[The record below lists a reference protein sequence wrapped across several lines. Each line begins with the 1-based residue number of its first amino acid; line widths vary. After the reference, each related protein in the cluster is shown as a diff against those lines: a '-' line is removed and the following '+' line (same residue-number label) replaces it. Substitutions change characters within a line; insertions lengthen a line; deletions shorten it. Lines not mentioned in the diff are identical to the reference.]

1 MVFQDLICGGHI
13 TFPTVTFTAPVSA
26 AMRYNRA
33 HTMNDPKL
41 LIEQSLAVLQSA
53 IDIAKKRGVSAAEA
67 ALSTGGGLS
76 VTVRNGE
83 LESIEHHQDK
93 ALSLSAYHGKCKGT
107 ATTTD
112 FSPQSIEDTVAAADR
127 IARHAE
133 EDPYAGLI
141 DPKYLAQDIPDLD
154 LDHPWSLEPEAA
166 IELATRCDL
175 AARDFDP
182 AVDQT
187 DDVSVSHHRGL
198 RGYASTEGFAEA
210 YVGSRHSL
218 SCVVVGKRESAMQ
231 RGYWY
236 TVSRDASELEAAELV
251 GVAAAKR
258 TIAKLGARKIPT
270 EKVPVIFE
278 APVAGGLIGH
288 LISAVSGGNLYR
300 KASFLVD
307 SAGKTIFPEHV
318 SISERPHLPRG
329 LGSSPFDAEGARTS
343 DRNLVENGVL
353 TGYVLSSY
361 SARRLD
367 LPPTGNAGGVH
378 NLAMNHQGL
387 SFEQLVSQM
396 GRGLIVTDLMGFG
409 INMVTGD
416 YSRGASGFWVE
427 NGAIAYP
434 VEEITIA
441 GNLAEMFKHVVA
453 CADDVDLRGNI
464 RTGSILLESL
474 TVAGS

>member
-1 MVFQDLICGGHI
+1 VHI
-13 TFPTVTFTAPVSA
+13 TFLMVTFTAPPTT

-33 HTMNDPKL
+33 LTMNDSKH
-41 LIEQSLAVLQSA
+41 LIEESLAVLA
-53 IDIAKKRGVSAAEA
+53 RVIDRAKQRGVSAAEA

-76 VTVRNGE
+76 VTIRNGE
-83 LESIEHHQDK
+83 LESIEHNQDK
-93 ALSLSAYHGKCKGT
+93 ALSLSVYQGRCKGT

-112 FSPQSIEDTVAAADR
+112 FSQQSVEDTVAAAER
-127 IARHAE
+127 IAQHAE

-141 DPKYLAQDIPDLD
+141 DRQYLAQEIPDLD
-154 LDHPWSLEPEAA
+154 LDHPWDLEPQTA
-166 IELATRCDL
+166 IELAKRCDT

-187 DDVSVSHHRGL
+187 DDVSVNHYRGL
-198 RGYASTEGFAEA
+198 RGYASTDGFAQA
-210 YVGSRHSL
+210 YMGSRHSL
-218 SCVVVGKRESAMQ
+218 SCVVVGKSEGAMQ

-236 TVSRDASELEAAELV
+236 TVSRDASELEAPELV
-251 GVAAAKR
+251 GAVAARR
-258 TIAKLGARKIPT
+258 TVAKLGARKIAT

-278 APVAGGLIGH
+278 APVAGGLIDH
-288 LISAVSGGNLYR
+288 LVSAVSGGALYR

-307 SAGKTIFPEHV
+307 SAGKAIFPEHV
-318 SISERPHLPRG
+318 SITEDPHLPRG
-329 LGSSPFDAEGARTS
+329 LGSSPFDAEGARTNA
-343 DRNLVENGVL
+343 RKLVENGVL
-353 TGYVLSSY
+353 TGYVLGSY
-361 SARRLD
+361 SARRLE
-367 LPPTGNAGGVH
+367 LAPTGNAGGVH
-378 NLAMNHQGL
+378 NLALNHQGL
-387 SFEQLVSQM
+387 NFTELVRQM

-427 NGAIAYP
+427 NGEIAYP

-441 GNLAEMFKHVVA
+441 GNLSEMFKHIVA
-453 CADDVDLRGNI
+453 CADDIDLRGNI

>member
-1 MVFQDLICGGHI
+1 
-13 TFPTVTFTAPVSA
+13 
-26 AMRYNRA
+26 
-33 HTMNDPKL
+33 MNDSNR
-41 LIEQSLAVLQSA
+41 LIEESLAVLQSA
-53 IDIAKKRGVSAAEA
+53 IDSAKKRGVSAAEA

-127 IARHAE
+127 IAQHAE
-133 EDPYAGLI
+133 ADPFAGLI
-141 DPKYLAQDIPDLD
+141 DPKYLAQEIPDLD
-154 LDHPWSLEPEAA
+154 LDHPWSLEPDAA
-166 IELATRCDL
+166 IELVKRCDT
-175 AARDFDP
+175 AAREFGP
-182 AVDQT
+182 GVDQT
-187 DDVSVSHHRGL
+187 DDVSVTQHRGL
-198 RGYASTEGFAEA
+198 RGYASTDGFAQA

-218 SCVVVGKRESAMQ
+218 SCVVVGKSDGAMQ
-231 RGYWY
+231 SGYWY
-236 TVSRDASELEAAELV
+236 TVSRDADELEAPDLV
-251 GVAAAKR
+251 GIAAAKR
-258 TIAKLGARKIPT
+258 TVAKLGARKIPT

-288 LISAVSGGNLYR
+288 LVSAVSGGNLYR

-307 SAGKTIFPEHV
+307 SAGRAIFPEHV
-318 SISERPHLPRG
+318 SITERPHIPRE
-329 LGSSPFDAEGARTS
+329 LGSSPFDGEGAKTS
-343 DRNLVENGVL
+343 DRTLVENGVL
-353 TGYVLSSY
+353 TGYVLGSY

-367 LPPTGNAGGVH
+367 LTPTGNAGGVH
-378 NLAMNHQGL
+378 NLAMNHQQL
-387 SFEQLVSQM
+387 SFEELVRQM
-396 GRGLIVTDLMGFG
+396 DRGLIVTDLMGFG

-427 NGAIAYP
+427 NGEIAYP

-441 GNLAEMFKHVVA
+441 GNLAEMFKHIVA
-453 CADDVDLRGNI
+453 GADDVDLRGNI